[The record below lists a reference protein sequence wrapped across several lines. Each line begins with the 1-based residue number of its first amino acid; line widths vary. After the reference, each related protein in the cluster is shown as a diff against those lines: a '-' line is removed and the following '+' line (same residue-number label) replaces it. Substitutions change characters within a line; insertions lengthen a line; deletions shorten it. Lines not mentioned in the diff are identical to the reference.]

1 MTAGELSQLTGLTAG
16 AVTGLV
22 DRFEKK
28 NLVTRLFV
36 EDDRRKVFIVP
47 NTNGIMLLFIPLY
60 KGFREN
66 LDELLGTFSDSE
78 IKVIETYLV
87 KTIEIMDEKTNS
99 ISKN

>member
-1 MTAGELSQLTGLTAG
+1 
-16 AVTGLV
+16 
-22 DRFEKK
+22 
-28 NLVTRLFV
+28 
-36 EDDRRKVFIVP
+36 
-47 NTNGIMLLFIPLY
+47 MLLFIPLY

-66 LDELLGTFSDSE
+66 LDELLGIFSNCE